1 MRLNSIHQITFPLER
16 FAGKVT
22 ESHIHQY
29 VEDNLSQI
37 LSCFTVLY
45 MYRVCSLVVPLI
57 PSAPYNGFEGT
68 MADSAERLQTQIR
81 SDPHTVNYV

>member
-16 FAGKVT
+16 FTGKVT

-29 VEDNLSQI
+29 VEENLSQI
-37 LSCFTVLY
+37 LSCFAVLY
-45 MYRVCSLVVPLI
+45 MYTVCSLVVIPLI
-57 PSAPYNGFEGT
+57 PSASYSGFEGS
-68 MADSAERLQTQIR
+68 MVDSAERLQVR